1 MDKIFESIFVGGV
14 INIRSY
20 LFCLLFAILTGIVLA
35 TLCYFKSKSS
45 KSFFVTVSLIPASV
59 AMVIAFVNGNIGI
72 GIAAAGAFSLVR
84 FRSIP
89 GNAKEIGTIFI
100 AIGSGLAFGTG
111 YIAYGVLFSL
121 IMGVILLIMEFIPI
135 WDKPLSKA
143 EKKLRITIPEDLN
156 YTEVFDDLFQKYT
169 KKNDLIRVKT
179 TNLGSMIKLDY
190 AIVLKDYKLEK
201 EFIDE
206 IRCRNGNL
214 EVSIQKNDYSET
226 L

>member
-143 EKKLRITIPEDLN
+143 EKN
-156 YTEVFDDLFQKYT
+156 
-169 KKNDLIRVKT
+169 
-179 TNLGSMIKLDY
+179 
-190 AIVLKDYKLEK
+190 
-201 EFIDE
+201 
-206 IRCRNGNL
+206 
-214 EVSIQKNDYSET
+214 
-226 L
+226 